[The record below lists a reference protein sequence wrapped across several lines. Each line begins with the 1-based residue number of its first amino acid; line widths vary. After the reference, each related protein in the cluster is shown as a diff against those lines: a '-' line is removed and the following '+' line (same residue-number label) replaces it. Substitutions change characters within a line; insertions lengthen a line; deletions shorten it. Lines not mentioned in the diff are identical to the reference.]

1 MIETKPDLPE
11 GRRRLLAAPLVA
23 IISGATLF
31 SLEALHATS
40 TAHAET
46 AMTEITRMTEDQL
59 KLRVA
64 ERYKA
69 VFGALYFQNPVDHA
83 YVLMPEIPAADFV
96 VTGETERVWTVV
108 HDPLVGVIV
117 RASVSKAD
125 GLVQF
130 DRIDL
135 AVE

>member
-1 MIETKPDLPE
+1 MITTKSGQPD
-11 GRRRLLAAPLVA
+11 GRWRRWTASLAAIMLGV
-23 IISGATLF
+23 TLL
-31 SLEALHATS
+31 SLEILHAAS
-40 TAHAET
+40 TAH
-46 AMTEITRMTEDQL
+46 TEIAMTEDQL
-59 KLRVA
+59 KSHVA
-64 ERYKA
+64 DRYKA
-69 VFGALYFQNPVDHA
+69 LFGALYIQNPIDHA
-83 YVLMPEIPAADFV
+83 CVSLPEIPAADFV
-96 VTGETERVWTVV
+96 VTGQTDRIWTVV

>member
-1 MIETKPDLPE
+1 
-11 GRRRLLAAPLVA
+11 
-23 IISGATLF
+23 
-31 SLEALHATS
+31 
-40 TAHAET
+40 
-46 AMTEITRMTEDQL
+46 MTEITRMTEDQL

-64 ERYKA
+64 DRYKA
-69 VFGALYFQNPVDHA
+69 VFGALYFQNPVDRA